1 MLNDQA
7 EETENPERRP
17 RTSDQRDEKQREEGE
32 VLRRMDLLPVSC
44 YREVRTEDL
53 SDFASLSKNLA

>member
-7 EETENPERRP
+7 EETEDLERRP
-17 RTSDQRDEKQREEGE
+17 RTSDQRKMRSRG
-32 VLRRMDLLPVSC
+32 RRDLLPVSC

-53 SDFASLSKNLA
+53 SDFASLPKNLG